1 MDTVI
6 SELCKVTGKIR
17 DIHGLHLRAASEIF
31 KATAKLNC
39 DVKISRDDDPL
50 RSGNAKSI
58 IALLAL
64 GATSDTLLKVTA
76 EGPDAEV
83 AIKALEPYF
92 YILA

>member
-6 SELCKVTGKIR
+6 SELRRVTGKIR
-17 DIHGLHLRAASEIF
+17 DERGLHLRAASEIF

-39 DVKISRDDDPL
+39 EVKISRDAPK

-58 IALLAL
+58 LTLLAL
-64 GATSDTLLKVTA
+64 GATPDTILEVTA
-76 EGPDAEV
+76 EGPDAEA

-92 YILA
+92 NIQS